1 MPEVERL
8 LPRFRGAHTQV
19 LGISVD
25 SIYCHAN
32 WAASLGGISFP
43 LLADFHPKGAVGQA
57 FGLYLDGAGIDDRA
71 TVIIDAGGTVR
82 HASSVTPDGRR
93 NIDELAALCEETDR
107 TWDGDLP
114 AIPAPPGLDGTA
126 TLFVKSAC
134 GFSQKALLARANL
147 HFEQAIAVRNVSE
160 DPAARSE
167 LVARAG
173 RDQAPCLV
181 LGDRVIQ
188 ESDEI
193 VAHLASRGTD
203 ID

>member
-1 MPEVERL
+1 VPEVERL

-57 FGLYLDGAGIDDRA
+57 YGLYLDEAGIDDRA
-71 TVIIDAGGTVR
+71 TVILDAGGTVR
-82 HASSVTPDGRR
+82 HASSVTPAGKRD
-93 NIDELAALCEETDR
+93 IAELAALCEQVDR
-107 TWDGDLP
+107 DWGRPLP
-114 AIPAPPGLDGTA
+114 DIAPPPGLPGPA
-126 TLFVKSAC
+126 TLFVKSRC

-147 HFEQAIAVRNVSE
+147 HFADALPVRNVSE
-160 DPAARSE
+160 DESARRE
-167 LVARAG
+167 LVDRAG
-173 RDQAPCLV
+173 SDQAPCLV
-181 LGDRVIQ
+181 VGDRVIQ

-193 VAHLASRGTD
+193 VAFLVAHGTD
-203 ID
+203 IR

>member
-1 MPEVERL
+1 MPAVERL
-8 LPRFRGAHTQV
+8 LSRFRGAHTQV

-57 FGLYLDGAGIDDRA
+57 CGIYLEEAGIDDRA
-71 TVIIDAGGTVR
+71 TVILDAGGTVR
-82 HASSVTPDGRR
+82 HASSVTPAGKRD
-93 NIDELAALCEETDR
+93 IDELAALCEEIDR
-107 TWDGDLP
+107 AWSGELP
-114 AIPAPPGLDGTA
+114 EIPAPSGLDGPA
-126 TLFVKSAC
+126 TLYVKSPC
-134 GFSQKALLARANL
+134 GFSQKALLARTNL
-147 HFEQAIAVRNVSE
+147 HFEQAVTVRNVSE
-160 DPAARSE
+160 DPAARDE

-173 RDQAPCLV
+173 CDQAPCLV